1 MYLPTFSRFHFT
13 QAAKKRAMQTPQ
25 LYPYLYSHKDAR
37 EIYYKLLSL
46 PLLHPRDIIPEFQKL
61 KVIALAKHRAV
72 FAEFIKYFERQWILK
87 VSDYTCCFFFMVSST
102 CYEYSGRTGKDISFQ
117 PLDAHN
123 RLFGSIQ
130 WHARKTNS

>member
-1 MYLPTFSRFHFT
+1 MSRKTRRCYEHLFKYIKKHLIDLGESKSIMTDFECAMRNALRIVFPQTKLNACWFHFT

-25 LYPYLYSHKDAR
+25 LYPYLYLHKDAR

-87 VSDYTCCFFFMVSST
+87 VSDY
-102 CYEYSGRTGKDISFQ
+102 
-117 PLDAHN
+117 
-123 RLFGSIQ
+123 
-130 WHARKTNS
+130 